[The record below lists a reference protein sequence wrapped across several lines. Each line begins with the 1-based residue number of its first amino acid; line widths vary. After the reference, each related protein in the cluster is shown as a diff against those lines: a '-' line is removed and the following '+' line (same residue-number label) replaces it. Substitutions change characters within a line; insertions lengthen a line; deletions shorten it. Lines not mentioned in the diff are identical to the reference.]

1 MRNWLSCAKLIGCG
15 AVIVLLLT
23 GCFGRYE
30 AGDGKKAPRNEK
42 TVKPP
47 ATAEQAAAEP
57 TIAAQQS
64 PTEQALM
71 EQAVTETEQAR
82 DGQPAAEPIQQPE
95 AEPETIEKDWSAYFD
110 GLSGAA
116 VVYDPAALRFEVYNE
131 ELARTRRSP
140 CSTFKIISS
149 LTALETGIIEPGD
162 SVRRWSGEV
171 FWNEKWNRDI
181 DFPEAFRES
190 CVWYFREVIDE
201 IGPERMQEEL
211 ERLAYGNG
219 DLSDW
224 EGRQNT
230 NNNNRALT
238 GFWVES
244 SLMISPREQTEVME
258 RIFGK
263 KSPYSQETQSRLREV
278 MLVEGQTQ
286 TDFSVYGKTG
296 MGKLAGEVVD
306 AWFVG
311 FAQSEGKTVYFC
323 VYLGQTEEKE
333 VTSARAKEIA
343 IRLVSDYL
351 VNCNDCIK
359 AAVD

>member
-30 AGDGKKAPRNEK
+30 AGDGQKAPRNEK
-42 TVKPP
+42 TAKPP

-57 TIAAQQS
+57 TIAALQS
-64 PTEQALM
+64 PT

-116 VVYDPAALRFEVYNE
+116 VVYDPAAFRFEVYNE

-181 DFPEAFRES
+181 DIDFPEAFRES

-201 IGPERMQEEL
+201 IGLERMQEEL
-211 ERLAYGNG
+211 ERLAYGNC

-238 GFWVES
+238 GFWLES
-244 SLMISPREQTEVME
+244 SLMISPRACLKTKNYTKHLF
-258 RIFGK
+258 IA
-263 KSPYSQETQSRLREV
+263 S
-278 MLVEGQTQ
+278 
-286 TDFSVYGKTG
+286 FS
-296 MGKLAGEVVD
+296 
-306 AWFVG
+306 
-311 FAQSEGKTVYFC
+311 
-323 VYLGQTEEKE
+323 
-333 VTSARAKEIA
+333 
-343 IRLVSDYL
+343 
-351 VNCNDCIK
+351 
-359 AAVD
+359 